1 MEGHRLVGHIYVV
14 LLLFT
19 WFVPMFTIRSVCCW
33 AVMLCDGL
41 SRFGK
46 YQSPWWLGN
55 YCLEFGVFEQNIL
68 RNLEHL
74 SLGISSALKMDDK
87 SCQGAEIWQNE
98 DGYKNFPLGNIFFIK
113 IGWTCR
119 QCSTGIFLSIFRAEN
134 VQHWIFW

>member
-1 MEGHRLVGHIYVV
+1 
-14 LLLFT
+14 
-19 WFVPMFTIRSVCCW
+19 
-33 AVMLCDGL
+33 MLCDGL

-87 SCQGAEIWQNE
+87 SCQGVEIWQNE
-98 DGYKNFPLGNIFFIK
+98 DGYKTFPWETF
-113 IGWTCR
+113 
-119 QCSTGIFLSIFRAEN
+119 FLSKLVEHVESVKPGNCCQYSGLKMFNTEY
-134 VQHWIFW
+134 FDKG